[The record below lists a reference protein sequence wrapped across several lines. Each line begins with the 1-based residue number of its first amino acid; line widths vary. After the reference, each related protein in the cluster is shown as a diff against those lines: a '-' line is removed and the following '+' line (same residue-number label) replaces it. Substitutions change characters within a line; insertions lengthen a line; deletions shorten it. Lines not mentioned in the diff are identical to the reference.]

1 MDTRE
6 EKIIRKWSDSVE
18 VDIEIG
24 LVLTEDK
31 RSEALEDFAEQLS
44 LSAPR
49 VKVRR
54 EVNAGA
60 EMPAILIRSNISYHG
75 IPSENELETFLD
87 ALHPGGNESGTGIG
101 MPDTAGA
108 GHIPLPAQLDLYI
121 MMHCS
126 FCPMA
131 VKKLVALAA
140 AGPRVRLR
148 IIDGFLFEERAKRD
162 GVRSV
167 PTLLLDGTCR
177 WAGDIDLKEVI
188 AMAIRRDPSTLSAGS
203 MENMLKEGEA
213 ARLAE
218 MMVERGQIFPAFFEL
233 LVHEKW
239 PVRLGAMVAAETI
252 VERNTDLSRQIAAP
266 LWERLEHAGDAA
278 KGDILYILGE
288 AGDESMIPGF
298 ESFLSSNPGKELK
311 EAAEE
316 AVSRIRSRIRS

>member
-1 MDTRE
+1 MDSRE

-18 VDIEIG
+18 ADTEIG
-24 LVLTEDK
+24 LVLTEDR
-31 RSEALEDFAEQLS
+31 RSEALENFAEQLS
-44 LSAPR
+44 LLAPR

-60 EMPAILIRSNISYHG
+60 EMPAILIGSNISYHG
-75 IPSENELETFLD
+75 IPSENELETFLN
-87 ALHPGGNESGTGIG
+87 ALRPGADESGTGG
-101 MPDTAGA
+101 SEASGA
-108 GHIPLPAQLDLYI
+108 EHIPLPAQLDLYI

-126 FCPMA
+126 FCPVA

-148 IIDGFLFEERAKRD
+148 IIDGFLFEERAKKD

-188 AMAIRRDPSTLSAGS
+188 AMAIRRDTSTLSAGS

-213 ARLAE
+213 VRLAE

-239 PVRLGAMVAAETI
+239 PVRLGAMVAVETI
-252 VERNTDLSRQIAAP
+252 VERNSDLSRQIAAP

-298 ESFLSSNPGKELK
+298 ESFLSSNPGRELR